1 MRYATEILK
10 INREKPE
17 PDKIKFAA
25 EIIKKGGLVAFP
37 TETVYGLGADALNPE
52 AVRKVF
58 VAKGRPSDNPLI
70 VHIAD
75 IKDINNF
82 AKRVPKTA
90 AMLMQKYWPG
100 PLTIVLYKKKKIPDI
115 ITAERDAIAMRM
127 PDNKIALALIRAS
140 GKPLVAPSANLSGRP
155 SPTRPKDV
163 IADMMGRVDLII
175 DGGQTE
181 IGIESTV
188 IDMTSSP
195 PQILR
200 PGMITIEEIE
210 SIIGK
215 VIVSTTYSAVS
226 PKSPGLKYRH
236 YAPQAE
242 MIIVEGHIKDVRIKI
257 KEIIEKAVKDNKKV
271 GVITFKKNT
280 KYEGCIVR
288 FAGSEPNIA
297 ARRLFS
303 IIRDLDGR
311 VDLIIS
317 ESFSGGA
324 SAMAISDR
332 LKRAAGY
339 NIIHLTSRQNI
350 GHI

>member
-1 MRYATEILK
+1 VRYATKALK
-10 INREKPE
+10 INRKKPE

-25 EIIKKGGLVAFP
+25 EIIKRGGLVAFP

-52 AVRKVF
+52 AIRKVF
-58 VAKGRPSDNPLI
+58 YAKGRPSDNPLI
-70 VHIAD
+70 VHIAN
-75 IKDINNF
+75 IKDIDSL
-82 AKRVPKTA
+82 AKRVKKTA
-90 AMLMQKYWPG
+90 ITLMQKFWPG
-100 PLTIVLYKKKKIPDI
+100 PLTVVLNKRRKVPDI
-115 ITAERDAIAMRM
+115 VTAGGDTVAVRM
-127 PDNKIALALIRAS
+127 PDNKIALALISAS
-140 GKPLVAPSANLSGRP
+140 GVPIVAPSANLSGRP
-155 SPTRPKDV
+155 SPTRPRDV

-188 IDMTSSP
+188 IDMTTLP

-200 PGMITIEEIE
+200 PGIITVEEIE

-215 VIVSTTYSAVS
+215 VIVSDMYSGA

-257 KEIIEKAVKDNKKV
+257 KKMIEKAVKDNKSV
-271 GVITFKKNT
+271 GVITFKRGAE
-280 KYEGCIVR
+280 YEGCIVR
-288 FAGSEPNIA
+288 FAGSDPNTA

-339 NIIHLTSRQNI
+339 DIVKV
-350 GHI
+350 

>member
-1 MRYATEILK
+1 VRYVTEILK

-17 PDKIKFAA
+17 PNKIRFAA
-25 EIIKKGGLVAFP
+25 EIIKRGGLVAFP

-58 VAKGRPSDNPLI
+58 GAKGRPSDNPLI

-75 IKDINNF
+75 IKDIDIL

-90 AMLMQKYWPG
+90 AMLMQKFWPG
-100 PLTIVLYKKKKIPDI
+100 PLTVVLNKRRNIPDI
-115 ITAERDAIAMRM
+115 VTAGGATVAVRM
-127 PDNKIALALIRAS
+127 PDNKIALALISAS
-140 GKPLVAPSANLSGRP
+140 GVPIVAPSANLSGRP
-155 SPTRPKDV
+155 SPTRPRDV

-188 IDMTSSP
+188 IDMTTLP

-200 PGMITIEEIE
+200 PGIITVEEIE

-215 VIVSTTYSAVS
+215 VIVSDMYSGA

-257 KEIIEKAVKDNKKV
+257 KKMIEKAVKDNKSV
-271 GVITFKKNT
+271 GVITFKRGAE
-280 KYEGCIVR
+280 YEGCIVR
-288 FAGSEPNIA
+288 FAGSDPNTA

-339 NIIHLTSRQNI
+339 DIVKV
-350 GHI
+350 

>member
-1 MRYATEILK
+1 VRYVTEILK

-17 PDKIKFAA
+17 PNKIRFAA
-25 EIIKKGGLVAFP
+25 EIIKRGGLVAFP

-58 VAKGRPSDNPLI
+58 GAKGRPSDNPLI

-75 IKDINNF
+75 IKDIDIL

-90 AMLMQKYWPG
+90 AMLMQKFWPG
-100 PLTIVLYKKKKIPDI
+100 PLTVVLNKRRNIPDI
-115 ITAERDAIAMRM
+115 VTAGGATVAVRM
-127 PDNKIALALIRAS
+127 PDNKIALALISAS
-140 GKPLVAPSANLSGRP
+140 GVPIVAPSANLSGRP
-155 SPTRPKDV
+155 SPTRPRDV

-188 IDMTSSP
+188 IDMTTLP

-200 PGMITIEEIE
+200 PGMITVEEIE

-215 VIVSTTYSAVS
+215 VIVSDMYLGA

-236 YAPQAE
+236 YAPKAE

-257 KEIIEKAVKDNKKV
+257 KKMIEKAVKDNKKV

-288 FAGSEPNIA
+288 FAGSDPNIA

-339 NIIHLTSRQNI
+339 DIVRV
-350 GHI
+350 

>member
-1 MRYATEILK
+1 VRYATEILK
-10 INREKPE
+10 INRKKPE
-17 PDKIKFAA
+17 LDKIKFAA
-25 EIIKKGGLVAFP
+25 EIIKRGGLVAFP

-52 AVRKVF
+52 AIRKVF
-58 VAKGRPSDNPLI
+58 YAKGRPSDNPLI
-70 VHIAD
+70 VHIAN
-75 IKDINNF
+75 IKDIDSL
-82 AKRVPKTA
+82 AKRVKKTA
-90 AMLMQKYWPG
+90 ITLMQKFWPG
-100 PLTIVLYKKKKIPDI
+100 PLTVVLNKRRKVPDI
-115 ITAERDAIAMRM
+115 VTAGGATVAVRM

-140 GKPLVAPSANLSGRP
+140 NKPLVAPSANLSGRP

-188 IDMTSSP
+188 IDMTTSS

-200 PGMITIEEIE
+200 PGMITAKEIE
-210 SIIGK
+210 SVIGK
-215 VIVSTTYSAVS
+215 VIVSDMYSGA

-257 KEIIEKAVKDNKKV
+257 KKMIEKAVKDNKRV
-271 GVITFKKNT
+271 GVITFKRGRE
-280 KYEGCIVR
+280 YEGCIVR
-288 FAGSEPNIA
+288 FAGSNPDIV

-303 IIRDLDGR
+303 IIRDLDDR

-317 ESFSGGA
+317 ESFSGRV
-324 SAMAISDR
+324 SDMAISDR
-332 LKRAAGY
+332 LKKAAGY
-339 NIIHLTSRQNI
+339 NIVRV
-350 GHI
+350 

>member
-1 MRYATEILK
+1 MRYATKALK
-10 INREKPE
+10 INRKKPE
-17 PDKIKFAA
+17 LDKIKFAA
-25 EIIKKGGLVAFP
+25 EIIKRGGLVAFP

-52 AVRKVF
+52 AVGQVF
-58 VAKGRPSDNPLI
+58 YAKGRPSDNPLI

-75 IKDINNF
+75 IKDIDIL

-90 AMLMQKYWPG
+90 AMLMQKFWPG
-100 PLTIVLYKKKKIPDI
+100 PLTLVLHKRKNVPDI
-115 ITAERDAIAMRM
+115 VTAGGATVAVRM
-127 PDNKIALALIRAS
+127 PDNKIALALISAS
-140 GKPLVAPSANLSGRP
+140 GVPIVAPSANLSGRP
-155 SPTRPKDV
+155 SPTRPRDV

-188 IDMTSSP
+188 IDMTTLP

-200 PGMITIEEIE
+200 PGIITVEEIE

-215 VIVSTTYSAVS
+215 VIVSDMYSGA

-242 MIIVEGHIKDVRIKI
+242 MIVVEGHIKDVRKKI
-257 KEIIEKAVKDNKKV
+257 KDMIQKALKDNKRV
-271 GVITFKKNT
+271 GVITFKRGAE
-280 KYEGCIVR
+280 YEGCIVR
-288 FAGSEPNIA
+288 FAGSDPNIA

-317 ESFSGGA
+317 ESLESFGGKISG
-324 SAMAISDR
+324 MAVSDR

-339 NIIHLTSRQNI
+339 NIVRV
-350 GHI
+350 